1 MHIHC
6 RQRRQRFA
14 RADTIIAGD
23 HAHPLRDSYCLFLK
37 SAYRAAGKGIDQHQH
52 AVNVGMRL

>member
-23 HAHPLRDSYCLFLK
+23 HPHLFRYGDVLFLK
-37 SAYRAAGKGIDQHQH
+37 SAYRAAGKGVDQHQH
-52 AVNVGMRL
+52 AVNVGMCL